1 MVSIPINTLVGK
13 EINLIGSH
21 RFHGEFA
28 AAVKMIEKRTI
39 DVRPMIT
46 GTFTLEDAANAFE
59 IAGDRSRAVKT
70 QISFSKF

>member
-1 MVSIPINTLVGK
+1 
-13 EINLIGSH
+13 
-21 RFHGEFA
+21 
-28 AAVKMIEKRTI
+28 
-39 DVRPMIT
+39 MIT